1 MTEASTT
8 TAAAPLG
15 LFSRIIGVI
24 FSPRAT
30 FERIVPFPKIL
41 GALLVCGFAIGLGQG
56 LPQLTEVGKEA
67 AIEAQA
73 QQMERFTGRA
83 VTEEQRAAMLR
94 SAPIRAYTTIAFAP
108 VGLAVGVLFFSGL
121 YFVIFNAVLGG
132 TATFKQV
139 MAVSA
144 HSTVIAALGVLL
156 AAPVQY
162 FQGTASPMG
171 PFTLG
176 VLLPMLDEN
185 TFLARFLGFVSV
197 FSIWGTIVT
206 AIGLA
211 VLYRRKTGSVAIG
224 LFILTAVFAAIGA
237 TVMGFFS
244 R

>member
-1 MTEASTT
+1 M
-8 TAAAPLG
+8 
-15 LFSRIIGVI
+15 FSRILGVI
-24 FSPRAT
+24 FSPQAT
-30 FERIVPFPKIL
+30 FERIVASPTVL
-41 GALLVCGFAIGLGQG
+41 GVLLVCGVAVGLGQG
-56 LPQLTEVGKEA
+56 LPQLTEAGQEA
-67 AIEAQA
+67 ALNTQA
-73 QQMERFTGRA
+73 QQFERFTGRP
-83 VTEEQRAAMLR
+83 VTDEERAAMLR
-94 SAPIRAYTTIAFAP
+94 RAPIGAYTTIAFAP
-108 VGLAVGVLFFSGL
+108 VGLAVGILFFAGL

-139 MAVSA
+139 MSVSA
-144 HSTVIAALGVLL
+144 HSTVIAALGALL
-156 AAPVQY
+156 AAPVHY
-162 FQGTASPMG
+162 FQGTANPMG

-176 VLLPMLDEN
+176 ALLPMLDEN

-224 LFILTAVFAAIGA
+224 LFMLTAVFAAIGA